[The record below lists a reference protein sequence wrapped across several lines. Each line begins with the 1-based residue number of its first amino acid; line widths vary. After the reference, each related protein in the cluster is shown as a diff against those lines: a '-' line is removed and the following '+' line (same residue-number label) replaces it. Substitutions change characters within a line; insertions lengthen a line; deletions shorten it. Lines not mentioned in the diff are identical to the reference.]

1 MICIWSSWCCCHPVI
16 SCFIKI
22 QNGFT
27 FLVPVYPGCHGKE
40 AVKWVFVCF
49 VRKDCGR
56 ICSWK
61 GSRRRW
67 RRLCW
72 TLAMSLS
79 TAEHVKH
86 ICAVQLTWEWGAT
99 TTSASPM
106 TSWRALKWRS
116 HTNVSSFDWII
127 RMVITTSGQSNFT
140 KWLHHCHT

>member
-1 MICIWSSWCCCHPVI
+1 MICIWSSWCHCHHVV

-27 FLVPVYPGCHGKE
+27 FLVPAYPGCHGKE

-49 VRKDCGR
+49 VRKDCGQ

-61 GSRRRW
+61 RSRRRW
-67 RRLCW
+67 HHLCW

-86 ICAVQLTWEWGAT
+86 VCAVQSTWEWGAT
-99 TTSASPM
+99 TTSALPM
-106 TSWRALKWRS
+106 TSRHALKWRS
-116 HTNVSSFDWII
+116 YRNVLSFDWII
-127 RMVITTSGQSNFT
+127 RTVITTSGQSNFT
-140 KWLHHCHT
+140 KWLHHCRT